1 MKEINEKK
9 WFQILKNQYI
19 ALFRD
24 KEQIKNTEKL
34 NMDTHY
40 PLLYEFTKK
49 VLKKLGR
56 QYT

>member
-1 MKEINEKK
+1 MREINEKK

-19 ALFRD
+19 SLFRE
-24 KEQIKNTEKL
+24 KEQIKHTEKL
-34 NMDTHY
+34 NMDTQY